1 MLIIGGSGPGK
12 TNITFHLMNQHPD
25 IDKSYLYTKDQ
36 LKQNINFQKTRK
48 CELKTFE
55 WF

>member
-12 TNITFHLMNQHPD
+12 TNIAFHLMNQHPD

-48 CELKTFE
+48 CKLKTFE
-55 WF
+55 